1 MCFPFHEFFY
11 YAKTRPAYASWDGFA
26 FTLRAPRENGDHFVV
41 LEPLVL
47 DEFESFVKRTEQEI
61 EEQRQRRERSRE

>member
-1 MCFPFHEFFY
+1 MTLLHEEY
-11 YAKTRPAYASWDGFA
+11 LGDGLYASWDGFA
-26 FTLRAPRENGDHFVV
+26 FTLRAPRIGGDHFVV

-61 EEQRQRRERSRE
+61 EGQRQRRERSRE